1 MNKALMLL
9 PLSALVLS
17 GCATRG
23 YGRMQ
28 PLNSTE
34 LAQLNCRE
42 IAIELSRVETFE
54 DAVRGQ
60 GVDFR
65 SVVGF
70 VGDLGIGNA
79 IEKSAALKSAAERRQ
94 ALRGLEAQKSCAPV
108 PLSRWEQADRAA
120 KPK

>member
-1 MNKALMLL
+1 MRKAAILL

-28 PLNSTE
+28 QLNSTE
-34 LAQLNCRE
+34 MAQLNCRE

-79 IEKSAALKSAAERRQ
+79 IEKSSALKSAAERRH
-94 ALRGLEAQKSCAPV
+94 ALRGLEGRKSCPPAPQ
-108 PLSRWEQADRAA
+108 SRWEQADRA
-120 KPK
+120 PKS